1 MADAFF
7 LGWVLPDGSYEPP
20 YGHTSIP
27 GNWTPMMW
35 RIPYTESGR
44 LTAPLASLWTSLAM
58 PSSPLRPRNW
68 REGMRVVRDVAQNS
82 ILPSA
87 NPVFENGG
95 YALSIFN
102 PRSPYDAYSGRDVVP
117 EDEWDAG
124 IPSRAW
130 GITRHLLE
138 ETPARNVVPAVK
150 QGIRNENAL
159 PPWARA
165 VMSIPGASAAI
176 SFDNSPLAADYMD
189 RIEERDALNREA
201 RRLRGPKAMEAV
213 SLRSRLNRI
222 PSEKRTQEEQ
232 TKIDVLNAWYREA
245 YLGSDLYPGLFRE
258 LQAAAG
264 GMKGID
270 AKAAKTALEETASE
284 VLREIG
290 GVGR

>member
-1 MADAFF
+1 
-7 LGWVLPDGSYEPP
+7 
-20 YGHTSIP
+20 
-27 GNWTPMMW
+27 
-35 RIPYTESGR
+35 
-44 LTAPLASLWTSLAM
+44 
-58 PSSPLRPRNW
+58 
-68 REGMRVVRDVAQNS
+68 
-82 ILPSA
+82 
-87 NPVFENGG
+87 
-95 YALSIFN
+95 
-102 PRSPYDAYSGRDVVP
+102 
-117 EDEWDAG
+117 
-124 IPSRAW
+124 
-130 GITRHLLE
+130 
-138 ETPARNVVPAVK
+138 
-150 QGIRNENAL
+150 
-159 PPWARA
+159 
-165 VMSIPGASAAI
+165 MSIPGASAAI

-270 AKAAKTALEETASE
+270 AKAAKKALEETASE
-284 VLREIG
+284 TLREIG